1 MVVGMGWMG
10 LKKISSTYIDV
21 SIKKQNLSFFEKGI
35 LIKRFSISTAKRG
48 VGQLKSSLK
57 TPLGK
62 HIVRAKIGD
71 KLPIFT
77 VFSARRSTNEIWTA
91 ESHLS
96 EPQKDWILSRIIWL
110 SGCEV
115 GINRLGDVDT
125 MQRYIYIHGTP
136 YEKDLGHAISDGCI
150 RMGNRD
156 VIELFNLVSLGTS
169 VFINEN

>member
-1 MVVGMGWMG
+1 M
-10 LKKISSTYIDV
+10 
-21 SIKKQNLSFFEKGI
+21 
-35 LIKRFSISTAKRG
+35 
-48 VGQLKSSLK
+48 
-57 TPLGK
+57 
-62 HIVRAKIGD
+62 
-71 KLPIFT
+71 
-77 VFSARRSTNEIWTA
+77 FSARRPTNEICTD

-136 YEKDLGHAISDGCI
+136 YETDLGHPVSEGCI

>member
-1 MVVGMGWMG
+1 MAVGMGWME
-10 LKKISSTYIDV
+10 LKKINNTYIDV
-21 SIKKQNLSFFEKGI
+21 SIIKQNLSFFEKGI
-35 LIKRFSISTAKRG
+35 LMKRFSISTAKRG
-48 VGQLKSSLK
+48 VGQQKDSFK

-71 KLPIFT
+71 TLPIFT
-77 VFSARRSTNEIWTA
+77 VFSARRPTNEIWTA

-115 GINRLGDVDT
+115 GFNRLGDVDT

-136 YEKDLGHAISDGCI
+136 YEKHLGHPISEGCI

>member
-1 MVVGMGWMG
+1 MG
-10 LKKISSTYIDV
+10 LKKINSTYIDV

-35 LIKRFSISTAKRG
+35 LTKRFSISTAKRG
-48 VGQLKSSLK
+48 IGQQKNSLK

-71 KLPIFT
+71 TLPIFT
-77 VFSARRSTNEIWTA
+77 VFSARRPTNEIWNA

-115 GINRLGDVDT
+115 GINRLGDFDT

-136 YEKDLGHAISDGCI
+136 YEKDLGHPVSEGCI
-150 RMGNRD
+150 RMGNSD
-156 VIELFNLVSLGTS
+156 VIELFNLISLGIS